1 MAYII
6 IFYSGNMKID
16 FNINEKNSITITVI
30 ELSNNRKRISVPLD
44 TLSRKKTKMAI
55 DILRNIDNNWLNKQI
70 YIKKRENRKNKLTEI
85 WKI

>member
-1 MAYII
+1 
-6 IFYSGNMKID
+6 MKID